1 MIVIRILVITMILIY
16 LQLLPVI
23 MGHTPAGTSV
33 NTMLHYSQSVKH
45 GSELNI
51 GEKE

>member
-1 MIVIRILVITMILIY
+1 MVITILVITMIQIY

-33 NTMLHYSQSVKH
+33 NTMLHYAQSVKH
-45 GSELNI
+45 GSKFAVLE
-51 GEKE
+51 